1 MKLQSLSTLITVAN
15 AVELGVEVAKRVI
28 GNEVSDML
36 DGSELTNDT
45 IRQHVVTEFQ
55 NSINKTVGK

>member
-15 AVELGVEVAKRVI
+15 AVELGVEVAKKVI

-36 DGSELTNDT
+36 EGSELTNDT

-55 NSINKTVGK
+55 NSVNKNIGK